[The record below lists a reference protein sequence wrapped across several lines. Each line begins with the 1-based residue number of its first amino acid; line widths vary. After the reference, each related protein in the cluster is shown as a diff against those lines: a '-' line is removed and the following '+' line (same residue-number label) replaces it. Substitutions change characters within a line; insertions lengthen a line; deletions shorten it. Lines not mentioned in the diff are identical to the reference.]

1 MIEKLDEDIAE
12 AVSRQDGPLEVR
24 DAAGRLYCVMTS
36 QQFQKYVYDDSDLT
50 ADDMQFI
57 HPAIGEILAG
67 QEEFDL
73 AGIVNSDG
81 DSIYIIL
88 ARHTRQLNDEV
99 SGYAYVHNCPRA
111 SLIEGTLLKLTAK

>member
-50 ADDMQFI
+50 ADEMVAAAASSLDDPEGWGAPGM
-57 HPAIGEILAG
+57 
-67 QEEFDL
+67 
-73 AGIVNSDG
+73 
-81 DSIYIIL
+81 
-88 ARHTRQLNDEV
+88 EV
-99 SGYAYVHNCPRA
+99 A
-111 SLIEGTLLKLTAK
+111 SLELP